1 MKALYCFFF
10 FSFIS
15 FGGLYSQNTDCTADE
30 NCGEGATF
38 PVLCPEVLISAVAGE
53 YYEEIISIYLPSDIE
68 AEGVS
73 TTLEEVVVLSIT
85 GLPFGME
92 LVINDDDLTFY
103 PTQGDTYTCATLYG
117 TPLLPGFYD
126 ITINVQVTVVVFG
139 FEQVFNQAFA
149 APIEVLAG
157 ESSNNSFTISST
169 AGCGDLSLELN
180 SLIDGSPYPT
190 EYSWDFGNGVTSSQ
204 AIPEAQDYVDSG
216 DYNVSL
222 TTTIFQ
228 YELDQ
233 LVLNSIS
240 GDGSGDL
247 DESFGLFN
255 PDPYLV
261 IIDGNGSVI
270 FTTNSIDD
278 VESATFSDL
287 NILLSSEFDEFVV
300 QIWDSDTFTEDD
312 LLGQFVISNP
322 SAGTGAFNNNGSG
335 GSYNI
340 SYEVSSQ
347 FFDEEVVSVF
357 PLPDA
362 VLQFSE
368 ELQTLSVPLAENNF
382 YQWTLNGEPLG
393 NENQNTIELETPGI
407 YQCQV
412 TNEFGCSVLSE
423 EYILCPNLGI
433 TFEDN
438 FLSVSSGF
446 QSYVWFYNGL
456 ELENETNS
464 ELSFQGDGN
473 YSVEITTSYGC
484 EVTSAVISVVDS
496 VYELDS
502 KISLKVYPNPASDE
516 LIIQSSS
523 LIEQT
528 LVKVFSLNGQLV
540 IFESINP
547 SSSGEIELNVSHL
560 SPGVYTLSLENGSGI
575 VGRSKF
581 MK

>member
-1 MKALYCFFF
+1 MKALYCFLF

-15 FGGLYSQNTDCTADE
+15 FGGLYCQNTDCTADE
-30 NCGEGATF
+30 SCGEGATF
-38 PVLCPEVLISAVAGE
+38 PVLCPEILISAVAGE
-53 YYEEIISIYLPSDIE
+53 YYEEIISIYLPSEIE

-92 LVINDDDLTFY
+92 LVVNDDDLTFY

-117 TPLLPGFYD
+117 TPLLSGFYD
-126 ITINVQVTVVVFG
+126 ITINVQVTVLVFG

-149 APIEVLAG
+149 SPIEVLAG
-157 ESSNNSFTISST
+157 ESSNNSFTISSS
-169 AGCGDLSLELN
+169 AGCGDLSLELI
-180 SLIDGSPYPT
+180 SLIDGSPNPT
-190 EYSWDFGNGVTSSQ
+190 EYLWDFGNGVTSSQ
-204 AIPEAQDYVDSG
+204 AVPEVQDYVNPG

-240 GDGSGDL
+240 GDGGNDL
-247 DESFGLFN
+247 DELFGALS

-261 IIDGNGSVI
+261 ILDGNGSVV
-270 FTTNSIDD
+270 FTTSSIDD

-300 QIWDSDTFTEDD
+300 QIWDSDTLTEDD

-322 SAGTGAFNNNGSG
+322 SAGTSAFTDSGST
-335 GSYNI
+335 GSYTITSEIN
-340 SYEVSSQ
+340 SQ

-357 PLPDA
+357 PLPLA
-362 VLQFSE
+362 VMEHSE
-368 ELQTLSVPLAENNF
+368 EFQTLSVPAEENTG
-382 YQWTLNGEPLG
+382 YQWTLNGELLG
-393 NENQNTIELETPGI
+393 NENLNTIELDAPGI

-412 TNEFGCSVLSE
+412 TNEFGCSALSE
-423 EYILCPNLGI
+423 EYLLCPELEI
-433 TFEDN
+433 AFEDN
-438 FLSVSSGF
+438 LLSVSSGL

-456 ELENETNS
+456 ELENETTS

-473 YSVEITTSYGC
+473 YAVEITTSYGC

-496 VYELDS
+496 VFELDS
-502 KISLKVYPNPASDE
+502 KISLNVYPNPVSDE

-523 LIEQT
+523 LNEQT
-528 LVKVFSLNGQLV
+528 LVKVFSLNGQVV
-540 IFESINP
+540 ILESINP
-547 SSSGEIELNVSHL
+547 SASGKIELNVSHL
-560 SPGVYTLSLENGSGI
+560 SPGAYTISLENNSGI
-575 VGRSKF
+575 IGRAKF

>member
-1 MKALYCFFF
+1 M
-10 FSFIS
+10 
-15 FGGLYSQNTDCTADE
+15 
-30 NCGEGATF
+30 
-38 PVLCPEVLISAVAGE
+38 
-53 YYEEIISIYLPSDIE
+53 
-68 AEGVS
+68 
-73 TTLEEVVVLSIT
+73 
-85 GLPFGME
+85 
-92 LVINDDDLTFY
+92 
-103 PTQGDTYTCATLYG
+103 
-117 TPLLPGFYD
+117 
-126 ITINVQVTVVVFG
+126 
-139 FEQVFNQAFA
+139 
-149 APIEVLAG
+149 
-157 ESSNNSFTISST
+157 
-169 AGCGDLSLELN
+169 
-180 SLIDGSPYPT
+180 
-190 EYSWDFGNGVTSSQ
+190 
-204 AIPEAQDYVDSG
+204 
-216 DYNVSL
+216 

-528 LVKVFSLNGQLV
+528 LVKVFSLNGQVV

>member
-1 MKALYCFFF
+1 MKVLYCFFF
-10 FSFIS
+10 FSFLN
-15 FGGLYSQNTDCTADE
+15 FGGLYSQVTDCTADE

-117 TPLLPGFYD
+117 TPLLSGFYD

-157 ESSNNSFTISST
+157 ESSNNSFTISSS
-169 AGCGDLSLELN
+169 AGCGNLSLELN
-180 SLIDGSPYPT
+180 SLIDGSPNPT

-204 AIPEAQDYVDSG
+204 AVPEVQDYVDSG

-240 GDGSGDL
+240 GDGDGDA
-247 DESFGLFN
+247 DEGFGLFS

-270 FTTNSIDD
+270 YTTSSIDD

-300 QIWDSDTFTEDD
+300 QIWDSDTFTDDD

-335 GSYNI
+335 GSYTI

-347 FFDEEVVSVF
+347 FFDEEVVSIF
-357 PLPDA
+357 SLPDA

-368 ELQTLSVPLAENNF
+368 ELQTLSVPASEANA
-382 YQWTLNGEPLG
+382 YQWILNGEPLG

-484 EVTSAVISVVDS
+484 VVDSEVISVVDRVS
-496 VYELDS
+496 EWDS
-502 KISLKVYPNPASDE
+502 IISLSIFPNPATDK
-516 LIIQSSS
+516 LIIESP
-523 LIEQT
+523 LLKEPT
-528 LVKVFSLNGQLV
+528 LVRVLSLNGQVV
-540 IFESINP
+540 IVESINP
-547 SSSGEIELNVSHL
+547 SSSGEIELNISHL
-560 SPGVYTLSLENGSGI
+560 SPGAYVISLENKAGKL
-575 VGRSKF
+575 GRTTF

>member
-1 MKALYCFFF
+1 MKALYCFLF

-15 FGGLYSQNTDCTADE
+15 FGGLYCQNTDCTADE
-30 NCGEGATF
+30 SCGEGATF
-38 PVLCPEVLISAVAGE
+38 PVLCPEILISAVAGE
-53 YYEEIISIYLPSDIE
+53 YYEEIISIYLPSEIE

-92 LVINDDDLTFY
+92 LVVNDDDLTFY

-117 TPLLPGFYD
+117 TPLLSGFYD
-126 ITINVQVTVVVFG
+126 ITINVQVTVLVFG

-149 APIEVLAG
+149 SPIEVLAG
-157 ESSNNSFTISST
+157 ESSNNSFTISSS
-169 AGCGDLSLELN
+169 AGCGDLSLELI
-180 SLIDGSPYPT
+180 SLIDGSPNPT
-190 EYSWDFGNGVTSSQ
+190 EYLWDFGNGVTSSQ
-204 AIPEAQDYVDSG
+204 AVPEVQDYVNPG

-240 GDGSGDL
+240 GDGGNDL
-247 DESFGLFN
+247 DELFGALS

-261 IIDGNGSVI
+261 ILDGNGSVV
-270 FTTNSIDD
+270 FTTSSIDD

-300 QIWDSDTFTEDD
+300 QIWDSDTLTEDD

-322 SAGTGAFNNNGSG
+322 SAGTSAFSDSGST
-335 GSYNI
+335 GSYTITFEIN
-340 SYEVSSQ
+340 SQ

-357 PLPDA
+357 PLPVA
-362 VLQFSE
+362 VMEHSE
-368 ELQTLSVPLAENNF
+368 EFQTLSVPTEENTG
-382 YQWTLNGEPLG
+382 YQWTLNGELLG
-393 NENQNTIELETPGI
+393 NDNLNTIELEAPGI

-412 TNEFGCSVLSE
+412 TNEFGCSALSE
-423 EYILCPNLGI
+423 EYLLCPDLEI
-433 TFEDN
+433 AFEDN
-438 FLSVSSGF
+438 LLSVSSGF

-456 ELENETNS
+456 ELENETTS

-473 YSVEITTSYGC
+473 YAVEITTSYGC

-496 VYELDS
+496 VFELES
-502 KISLKVYPNPASDE
+502 KISLNVYPNPASDE
-516 LIIQSSS
+516 LIIQSTS
-523 LIEQT
+523 LNEQT
-528 LVKVFSLNGQLV
+528 LVKVFSLKGQVV
-540 IFESINP
+540 ILESINP
-547 SSSGEIELNVSHL
+547 SASGKIELNVSHL
-560 SPGVYTLSLENGSGI
+560 SPGAYTISLENNSGI
-575 VGRSKF
+575 IGRAKF

>member
-1 MKALYCFFF
+1 MKALYCFLF

-15 FGGLYSQNTDCTADE
+15 FGGLYCQNTDCTADE
-30 NCGEGATF
+30 SCGEGATF
-38 PVLCPEVLISAVAGE
+38 PVLCPEILISAVAGE
-53 YYEEIISIYLPSDIE
+53 YYEEIISIYLPSEIE

-92 LVINDDDLTFY
+92 LVVNDDDLTFY

-117 TPLLPGFYD
+117 TPLLSGFYD
-126 ITINVQVTVVVFG
+126 ITINVQVTVLVFG

-149 APIEVLAG
+149 SPIEVLAG
-157 ESSNNSFTISST
+157 ESSNNSFTISSS
-169 AGCGDLSLELN
+169 AGCGDLSLELI
-180 SLIDGSPYPT
+180 SLIDGSPNPT
-190 EYSWDFGNGVTSSQ
+190 EYLWDFGNGVTSSQ
-204 AIPEAQDYVDSG
+204 AVPEVQDYVNPG

-240 GDGSGDL
+240 GDGGNDL
-247 DESFGLFN
+247 DELFGALS

-261 IIDGNGSVI
+261 ILDGNGSVV
-270 FTTNSIDD
+270 FTTSSIDD

-300 QIWDSDTFTEDD
+300 QIWDSDTLTEDD

-322 SAGTGAFNNNGSG
+322 SAGTSAFSDSGST
-335 GSYNI
+335 GSYTITSEIN
-340 SYEVSSQ
+340 SQ

-357 PLPDA
+357 PLPLA
-362 VLQFSE
+362 VMEHSE
-368 ELQTLSVPLAENNF
+368 EFQTLSVPAEENTG
-382 YQWTLNGEPLG
+382 YQWTLNGELLG
-393 NENQNTIELETPGI
+393 NENLNTIELDAPGI

-412 TNEFGCSVLSE
+412 TNEFGCSALSE
-423 EYILCPNLGI
+423 EYLLCPELEI
-433 TFEDN
+433 AFEDN
-438 FLSVSSGF
+438 LLSVSSGL

-456 ELENETNS
+456 ELENETTS

-473 YSVEITTSYGC
+473 YAVEITTSYGC

-496 VYELDS
+496 VFELDS
-502 KISLKVYPNPASDE
+502 KISLNVYPNPVSDE

-523 LIEQT
+523 LNEQT
-528 LVKVFSLNGQLV
+528 LVKVFSLNGQVV
-540 IFESINP
+540 ILESINP
-547 SSSGEIELNVSHL
+547 SASGKIELNVSHL
-560 SPGVYTLSLENGSGI
+560 SPGAYTISLENNSGI
-575 VGRSKF
+575 IGRAKF

>member
-1 MKALYCFFF
+1 M
-10 FSFIS
+10 
-15 FGGLYSQNTDCTADE
+15 
-30 NCGEGATF
+30 
-38 PVLCPEVLISAVAGE
+38 
-53 YYEEIISIYLPSDIE
+53 
-68 AEGVS
+68 
-73 TTLEEVVVLSIT
+73 
-85 GLPFGME
+85 
-92 LVINDDDLTFY
+92 
-103 PTQGDTYTCATLYG
+103 
-117 TPLLPGFYD
+117 
-126 ITINVQVTVVVFG
+126 
-139 FEQVFNQAFA
+139 
-149 APIEVLAG
+149 
-157 ESSNNSFTISST
+157 
-169 AGCGDLSLELN
+169 
-180 SLIDGSPYPT
+180 
-190 EYSWDFGNGVTSSQ
+190 
-204 AIPEAQDYVDSG
+204 
-216 DYNVSL
+216 
-222 TTTIFQ
+222 
-228 YELDQ
+228 
-233 LVLNSIS
+233 
-240 GDGSGDL
+240 
-247 DESFGLFN
+247 
-255 PDPYLV
+255 
-261 IIDGNGSVI
+261 
-270 FTTNSIDD
+270 
-278 VESATFSDL
+278 
-287 NILLSSEFDEFVV
+287 
-300 QIWDSDTFTEDD
+300 
-312 LLGQFVISNP
+312 
-322 SAGTGAFNNNGSG
+322 
-335 GSYNI
+335 
-340 SYEVSSQ
+340 
-347 FFDEEVVSVF
+347 
-357 PLPDA
+357 
-362 VLQFSE
+362 
-368 ELQTLSVPLAENNF
+368 
-382 YQWTLNGEPLG
+382 
-393 NENQNTIELETPGI
+393 
-407 YQCQV
+407 

>member
-1 MKALYCFFF
+1 MKALYCFLF

-15 FGGLYSQNTDCTADE
+15 FGGLYCQNTDCTADE
-30 NCGEGATF
+30 SCGEGATF
-38 PVLCPEVLISAVAGE
+38 PVLCPEILISAVAGE
-53 YYEEIISIYLPSDIE
+53 YYEEIISIYLPSEIE

-92 LVINDDDLTFY
+92 LVVNDDDLTFY

-117 TPLLPGFYD
+117 TPLLSGFYD
-126 ITINVQVTVVVFG
+126 ITINVQVTVLVFG

-149 APIEVLAG
+149 SPIEVLAG
-157 ESSNNSFTISST
+157 ESSNNSFTISSS
-169 AGCGDLSLELN
+169 AGCGDLSLELI
-180 SLIDGSPYPT
+180 SLIDGSPNPT
-190 EYSWDFGNGVTSSQ
+190 EYLWDFGNGVTSSQ
-204 AIPEAQDYVDSG
+204 AVPEAQDYVDSG

-240 GDGSGDL
+240 GDGGNDL
-247 DESFGLFN
+247 DELFGALS

-261 IIDGNGSVI
+261 ILDGNGSVV
-270 FTTNSIDD
+270 FTTSSIDD

-300 QIWDSDTFTEDD
+300 QIWDSDTLTEDD

-322 SAGTGAFNNNGSG
+322 SAGTSAFTDSGST
-335 GSYNI
+335 GSYTITSEIN
-340 SYEVSSQ
+340 SQ

-357 PLPDA
+357 PLPLA
-362 VLQFSE
+362 VMEHSE
-368 ELQTLSVPLAENNF
+368 EFQTLSVPAEENTG
-382 YQWTLNGEPLG
+382 YQWTLNGELLG
-393 NENQNTIELETPGI
+393 NENLNTIELDAPGI

-412 TNEFGCSVLSE
+412 TNEFGCSALSE
-423 EYILCPNLGI
+423 EYLLCPELEI
-433 TFEDN
+433 AFEDN
-438 FLSVSSGF
+438 LLSVSSGL

-456 ELENETNS
+456 ELENETTS

-473 YSVEITTSYGC
+473 YAVEITTSYGC

-496 VYELDS
+496 VFELDS
-502 KISLKVYPNPASDE
+502 KISLNVYPNPVSDE

-523 LIEQT
+523 LNEQT
-528 LVKVFSLNGQLV
+528 LVKVFSLNGQVV
-540 IFESINP
+540 ILESINP
-547 SSSGEIELNVSHL
+547 SASGKIELNVSHL
-560 SPGVYTLSLENGSGI
+560 SPGAYTISLENNSGI
-575 VGRSKF
+575 IGRAKF

>member
-103 PTQGDTYTCATLYG
+103 PTQGDTYGCATLYG
-117 TPLLPGFYD
+117 TPLLSGFYD
-126 ITINVQVTVVVFG
+126 ITINVQVTVLVFG
-139 FEQVFNQAFA
+139 FEVFNQAFA

-157 ESSNNSFTISST
+157 ESSNSSFTISTS

-180 SLIDGSPYPT
+180 SLIDGSPSPT
-190 EYSWDFGNGVTSSQ
+190 EYLWDFGNGVTSTQ
-204 AIPEAQDYVDSG
+204 ASPEAQDYVDSG
-216 DYNVSL
+216 DYSVSL

-322 SAGTGAFNNNGSG
+322 SAGTSAFSDSGST
-335 GSYNI
+335 GSYTITSEIN
-340 SYEVSSQ
+340 SQ

-357 PLPDA
+357 PIPDA
-362 VLQFSE
+362 VLEYAE
-368 ELQTLSVPLAENNF
+368 ELQTLSVPAEENTV
-382 YQWTLNGEPLG
+382 YQWTLNGELLG
-393 NENQNTIELETPGI
+393 NESLNTIELEAPGI

-412 TNEFGCSVLSE
+412 TNEFGCSALSE
-423 EYILCPNLGI
+423 EYLLCPDLEI

-438 FLSVSSGF
+438 LLSVSSGF

-456 ELENETNS
+456 ELENETTS

-473 YSVEITTSYGC
+473 YAVEITTSYGC

-496 VYELDS
+496 VFELES
-502 KISLKVYPNPASDE
+502 KISLNVYPNPASDE
-516 LIIQSSS
+516 LIIQSTS
-523 LIEQT
+523 LNEQT
-528 LVKVFSLNGQLV
+528 LVKVFSLNGQVV
-540 IFESINP
+540 ILESINP
-547 SSSGEIELNVSHL
+547 SASGKIELNVSHL
-560 SPGVYTLSLENGSGI
+560 SPGAYTISLENNSGI
-575 VGRSKF
+575 IGRAKF

>member
-1 MKALYCFFF
+1 MKALYCFLF

-15 FGGLYSQNTDCTADE
+15 FGGLYCQNTDCTADE
-30 NCGEGATF
+30 SCGEGATF
-38 PVLCPEVLISAVAGE
+38 PVLCPEILISAVAGE
-53 YYEEIISIYLPSDIE
+53 YYEEIISIYLPSEIE

-92 LVINDDDLTFY
+92 LVVNDDDLTFY

-117 TPLLPGFYD
+117 TPLLSGFYD
-126 ITINVQVTVVVFG
+126 ITINVQVTVLVFG

-149 APIEVLAG
+149 SPIEVLAG
-157 ESSNNSFTISST
+157 ESSNNSFTISSS
-169 AGCGDLSLELN
+169 AGCGDLSLELI
-180 SLIDGSPYPT
+180 SLIDGSPNPT
-190 EYSWDFGNGVTSSQ
+190 EYLWDFGNGVTSSQ
-204 AIPEAQDYVDSG
+204 AVPEVQDYVNPG

-240 GDGSGDL
+240 GDGGNDL
-247 DESFGLFN
+247 DELFGALS

-261 IIDGNGSVI
+261 ILDGNGSVV
-270 FTTNSIDD
+270 FTTSSIDD

-300 QIWDSDTFTEDD
+300 QIWDSDTLTEDD

-322 SAGTGAFNNNGSG
+322 SAGTSAFSDSGST
-335 GSYNI
+335 GSYTINSEI
-340 SYEVSSQ
+340 NSQ

-357 PLPDA
+357 PLPVA
-362 VLQFSE
+362 VMEHSE
-368 ELQTLSVPLAENNF
+368 EFQTLSVPTEENTG
-382 YQWTLNGEPLG
+382 YQWTLNGELLG
-393 NENQNTIELETPGI
+393 NDNLNTIELEAPGI

-412 TNEFGCSVLSE
+412 TNEFGCSALSE
-423 EYILCPNLGI
+423 EYLLCPDLEI
-433 TFEDN
+433 AFEDN
-438 FLSVSSGF
+438 LLSVSSGF

-456 ELENETNS
+456 ELENETTS

-473 YSVEITTSYGC
+473 YAVEITTSYGC

-496 VYELDS
+496 VFELES
-502 KISLKVYPNPASDE
+502 KISLNVYPNPASDE
-516 LIIQSSS
+516 LIIQSTS
-523 LIEQT
+523 LNEQT
-528 LVKVFSLNGQLV
+528 LVKVFSLKGQVV
-540 IFESINP
+540 ILESINP
-547 SSSGEIELNVSHL
+547 SASGKIELNVSHL
-560 SPGVYTLSLENGSGI
+560 SPGAYTISLENNSGI
-575 VGRSKF
+575 IGRAKF